1 MSKLILL
8 RHGESLWNRANRF
21 TGWED
26 IDLSEQGLAEART
39 AASLLSRHGLE
50 FDVCYTSV
58 LKRAIRTLWIVLDEM
73 DRMWLPVIR
82 SWRLNERHY
91 GALQGLDKD
100 EMRRQAGPEQVQQ
113 WRRGYAVR
121 PPALM
126 ASDPRSAIRDSR
138 YRQVPG
144 TGLPVGESL
153 QDTIARVMPFWHERV
168 EPDLMAGHDVLI
180 VAHGNS
186 LRGLVKHLDEIS
198 DDDIPALEIP
208 TGIPLVYDLDADLRP
223 LEHTYLQAA

>member
-26 IDLSEQGLAEART
+26 IDLSEQGMSEART
-39 AASLLSRHGLE
+39 AAVLLREHGLE

-58 LKRAIRTLWIVLDEM
+58 LKRAIRTLWILLDEM
-73 DRMWLPVIR
+73 DRMWLPVVR

-100 EMRRQAGPEQVQQ
+100 EMRRKAGPDQVRQ
-113 WRRGYAVR
+113 WRRSYAVR

-126 ASDPRSAIRDSR
+126 ASDPRAPIRDPR

-144 TGLPVGESL
+144 GELPVGESL
-153 QDTIARVMPFWHERV
+153 QDTIARVMPLWHERV
-168 EPDLMAGHDVLI
+168 EGDLMADHDVLI

-198 DDDIPALEIP
+198 DDDIPALEIS
-208 TGIPLVYDLDADLRP
+208 TGIPLVYDLDANLQP
-223 LEHTYLQAA
+223 LQHAYLKAA